1 MARLLD
7 ESRDVPRARLQRNVE
22 FERKKR
28 EEAEQV
34 AEAAEERA
42 THAQT
47 LKNKAL
53 ADKRAA
59 TKLAA
64 KLLKKADRSV
74 ERSKCA
80 QSKLPE
86 AVRERVDAA
95 QADVVAAEIEKEK
108 PRSVSRSWKRP

>member
-7 ESRDVPRARLQRNVE
+7 ESRDVPRARLQRSVE

-28 EEAEQV
+28 EKAEQV

-42 THAQT
+42 THAQM

-74 ERSKCA
+74 ERSNCA
-80 QSKLPE
+80 KRKLPRRC
-86 AVRERVDAA
+86 VNVLTMPK
-95 QADVVAAEIEKEK
+95 QTSWL
-108 PRSVSRSWKRP
+108 PRLRKRISRSESRS